1 MSSRCLEWIVALCVL
16 AAPALAQAEEL
27 RVCADPANLPFSDR
41 EGRGFEDRIAALVG
55 KELKADVSFVWWNDR
70 RATALE
76 ALNKGKCDLVPGAVA
91 GMDEVATTSPW
102 LRSGYAIVTRESQG
116 PISSFD
122 DPALRRLKIGVQS
135 VGDDAATPPVAA
147 LLRRGITTLEP
158 YTLHGHYD
166 DPNSAGQMVADVA
179 SGKIGAAVLWGPFAG
194 FFAAHQQTPLTVTLV
209 EPGPAD
215 PPMRFSIAMAT
226 RKGDGDL
233 SQRIDAALKARRSD
247 IDGILDQ
254 YAVPRLQ
261 SPKETP

>member
-1 MSSRCLEWIVALCVL
+1 MSSRFLEIL
-16 AAPALAQAEEL
+16 AALSVLILPAAAQAEEL

-41 EGRGFEDRIAALVG
+41 EGRGFEDRIATLIG

-91 GMDEVATTSPW
+91 GMDEVATTAPW
-102 LRSGYAIVTRESQG
+102 MQSGYAIVTRAEQG
-116 PISSFD
+116 AISSLD
-122 DPALRRLKIGVQS
+122 DPALRTLRIGVQS

-147 LLRRGITTLEP
+147 LLRRGLTNLEP

-194 FFAAHQQTPLTVTLV
+194 FFAAHQKTPLKVALV
-209 EPGPAD
+209 DPGPAD
-215 PPMRFSIAMAT
+215 PPLRFAIAMAT

-233 SQRIDAALKARRSD
+233 SQRLNAALKARRGE
-247 IDGILDQ
+247 IDSILDN
-254 YAVPRLQ
+254 YAVPRLPT
-261 SPKETP
+261 SKETP